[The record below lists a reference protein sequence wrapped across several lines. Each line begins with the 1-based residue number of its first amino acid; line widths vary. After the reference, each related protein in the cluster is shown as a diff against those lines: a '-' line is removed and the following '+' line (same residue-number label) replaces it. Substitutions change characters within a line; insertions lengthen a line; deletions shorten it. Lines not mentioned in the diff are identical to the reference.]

1 MWDMRAEASS
11 VSLIGSTYF
20 DGLVVCRAE
29 ATEIAA
35 AERICLG
42 EMKLIVEYFHKKE
55 VVKEAE

>member
-1 MWDMRAEASS
+1 MKALSAP
-11 VSLIGSTYF
+11 LIGSTYF

>member
-1 MWDMRAEASS
+1 MKALSAP
-11 VSLIGSTYF
+11 LIGSTYF

-35 AERICLG
+35 AERIYLG